1 MQNTQT
7 DKSLGEEALSPAS
20 SEGEDLKLGE
30 QNQEIKVERS
40 LDFEAEKENS
50 IHLRKTSDCEIDLG
64 DWEEEED
71 ESDWLRT
78 KNYGVK

>member
-1 MQNTQT
+1 M
-7 DKSLGEEALSPAS
+7 
-20 SEGEDLKLGE
+20 
-30 QNQEIKVERS
+30 ERS
-40 LDFEAEKENS
+40 LTEEEEKASS

-78 KNYGVK
+78 KNYGIKWSI